1 MHEIFSIKP
10 IRELQTITMRNG
22 FIYLVFSVST
32 PALYTLLL
40 QRYFASRALHTVLSW
55 DTVIAREGS
64 ILKTFSDRRVII
76 AYLTMRQLHY
86 LAPCTPPSPSAL
98 SCLWTPATLPS
109 LVHTATSS
117 YFLPDKV
124 HHADTLCTA
133 QASCLACHHP
143 EGLWHTPITQRVFNP
158 KYLLNKYTDES
169 TNERLPR
176 KILQFFVSFFL
187 YILKFQNNFPG
198 HFHTG
203 EL

>member
-22 FIYLVFSVST
+22 FIYLVFSVPT

-76 AYLTMRQLHY
+76 AYLTMRQLHS

-98 SCLWTPATLPS
+98 SCL
-109 LVHTATSS
+109 
-117 YFLPDKV
+117 
-124 HHADTLCTA
+124 
-133 QASCLACHHP
+133 
-143 EGLWHTPITQRVFNP
+143 
-158 KYLLNKYTDES
+158 
-169 TNERLPR
+169 
-176 KILQFFVSFFL
+176 
-187 YILKFQNNFPG
+187 
-198 HFHTG
+198 
-203 EL
+203 